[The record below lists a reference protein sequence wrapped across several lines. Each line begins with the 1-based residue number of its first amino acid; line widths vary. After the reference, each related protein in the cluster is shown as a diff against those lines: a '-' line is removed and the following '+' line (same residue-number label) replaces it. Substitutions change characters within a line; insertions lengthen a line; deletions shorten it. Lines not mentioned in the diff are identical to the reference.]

1 MTQRHRS
8 DKDPNSTALKVKWY
22 GCESTHKIEHCPDFI
37 NKSIRQRIVFARY
50 KGLCLNCLR
59 KGHFVSECQSTFK
72 CKHCQQPHHSLL
84 YKPIEDKEG
93 TLANPTKGPG
103 PREQANVNTVTT
115 ALVETASRTYCRIS
129 RTTVALQL
137 VPVKIMSKEGD
148 SVATY
153 ALLDTASEE
162 TFLSKAI
169 CDKLGLQVSNCDNLA
184 VCTLS
189 GESSIKVGQANV
201 RVKAVDSQDNRTL
214 EIETLKL

>member
-1 MTQRHRS
+1 M
-8 DKDPNSTALKVKWY
+8 
-22 GCESTHKIEHCPDFI
+22 
-37 NKSIRQRIVFARY
+37 
-50 KGLCLNCLR
+50 
-59 KGHFVSECQSTFK
+59 
-72 CKHCQQPHHSLL
+72 
-84 YKPIEDKEG
+84 
-93 TLANPTKGPG
+93 ANPKEGPG
-103 PREQANVNTVTT
+103 PTEQANANTVT
-115 ALVETASRTYCRIS
+115 AAPAETANRTYSTTSRTK
-129 RTTVALQL
+129 VALQD
-137 VPVKIMSKEGD
+137 VPVKIMSEGD

-153 ALLDTASEE
+153 ALLDTGSEE